1 MVKCCLS
8 SAVLILIFLLDVAAA
23 KFFWFLLFM
32 MLTLLYFTYYGV
44 ACVAI
49 TPNLMMAAILS
60 GAFYGLMNLF
70 AGFVITEPEF
80 PGWWVWVSAHSWLV
94 LCCQSDYI
102 CVEPYIRYSL
112 KLSACIVPA

>member
-1 MVKCCLS
+1 MTCRPLFLCVLWLTL
-8 SAVLILIFLLDVAAA
+8 AVVVAA

-32 MLTLLYFTYYGV
+32 LLTLLYFTYYGV

-70 AGFVITEPEF
+70 AGFVITKPDF
-80 PGWWVWVSAHSWLV
+80 PGWWIWVSSKFGCACLLHGHS
-94 LCCQSDYI
+94 
-102 CVEPYIRYSL
+102 
-112 KLSACIVPA
+112 

>member
-1 MVKCCLS
+1 MIIANCLAHDCFCS
-8 SAVLILIFLLDVAAA
+8 HIPLPVAA

-32 MLTLLYFTYYGV
+32 LLTLLYFTYYGV

-70 AGFVITEPEF
+70 AGFVITKPAF
-80 PGWWVWVSAHSWLV
+80 PGWWIWVR
-94 LCCQSDYI
+94 
-102 CVEPYIRYSL
+102 P
-112 KLSACIVPA
+112 

>member
-1 MVKCCLS
+1 
-8 SAVLILIFLLDVAAA
+8 
-23 KFFWFLLFM
+23 M

-70 AGFVITEPEF
+70 AGFVITKPQF
-80 PGWWVWVSAHSWLV
+80 PGWWIWVSASRWLV
-94 LCCQSDYI
+94 LCCLFTCRTITVQPPPTLPRMSK
-102 CVEPYIRYSL
+102 PSL
-112 KLSACIVPA
+112 SP